1 LVAAALLMAYRL
13 LPVIELV
20 ALVLRTVVRSMEK
33 AGVPSWLAITA
44 LVAVIGVISVM
55 IWLVVVPNLVQEA
68 RILASAVSEYAKAW
82 VELADNC

>member
-44 LVAVIGVISVM
+44 LVAGVGVISVM
-55 IWLVVVPNLVQEA
+55 IWLVVPNLVQDA
-68 RILASAVSEYAKAW
+68 RIPASAVPEYAKAW